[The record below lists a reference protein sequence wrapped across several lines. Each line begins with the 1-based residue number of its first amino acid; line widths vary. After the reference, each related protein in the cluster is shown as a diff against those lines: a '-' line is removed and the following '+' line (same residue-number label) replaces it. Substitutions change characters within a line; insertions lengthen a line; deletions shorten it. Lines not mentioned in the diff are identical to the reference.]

1 MQAAID
7 QNRMSG
13 GQMHSWLNN
22 RIAVYWGVALASV
35 LLSLYRIAGK
45 DLINGDGILYIRVAQ
60 AFLNEG
66 AGAAFG
72 IYHWPLYP
80 FLIGLLHSITG
91 LSLENSAGIL
101 NTLFMMLACVFF
113 VRIYEE
119 ISGREA
125 RIWVAA
131 ALVLALPVL
140 NDYRELVIR
149 GFGFWAFMLI
159 AVYCFIQYSRSP
171 GLMNAL
177 KWQLAILVATLFR
190 VEGAAFIVFAPFFFL
205 SIAGERRRLPGH
217 LVRLNGLFLLLAVG
231 AVPLLLLS
239 GAVSLPASMEI
250 PYQLEYFSPAA
261 LLGAINT
268 EAAAFFARNRFMASV
283 GEARLILLAGVVAL
297 VMVKVASNAGLAFL
311 AVWGY
316 GIRQKWFRLT
326 RESGMVLYFAAIGFL
341 SLVAVAGNFFFVSSR
356 YTVLTVLLL
365 SLISFQYVD
374 YLFRD
379 LSRRR
384 LYKWNAAAG
393 VFILVLF
400 LDGVISGSSSK
411 LAIREAGNWAASGI
425 TAEEKV
431 ACNEARLEFYSA
443 DRCAW
448 VRLAE
453 TDPAAAMPVIKDE
466 GYTHVL
472 FWIDRKNAGLRKL
485 LEGDP
490 ALLLEKEF
498 PGIKGNTVRLYRIV
512 PEAG

>member
-1 MQAAID
+1 M
-7 QNRMSG
+7 
-13 GQMHSWLNN
+13 
-22 RIAVYWGVALASV
+22 
-35 LLSLYRIAGK
+35 
-45 DLINGDGILYIRVAQ
+45 
-60 AFLNEG
+60 
-66 AGAAFG
+66 
-72 IYHWPLYP
+72 
-80 FLIGLLHSITG
+80 
-91 LSLENSAGIL
+91 
-101 NTLFMMLACVFF
+101 FF
-113 VRIYEE
+113 VKTYEV
-119 ISGREA
+119 ISAREA
-125 RIWVAA
+125 RLWVAA
-131 ALVLALPVL
+131 VLVLALPVL

-149 GFGFWAFMLI
+149 DFGFWAFMLI
-159 AVYCFIQYSRSP
+159 AMYCFIQYSRSS
-171 GLMNAL
+171 GVLDAL
-177 KWQLAILVATLFR
+177 KWQLAILAATLFR
-190 VEGAAFIVFAPFFFL
+190 IEGIAFLMLAPFCFVF
-205 SIAGERRRLPGH
+205 IADERRRLPGH
-217 LVRLNGLFLLLAVG
+217 LVRLNALFLLLAAG

-239 GAVSLPASMEI
+239 GAVSLPAGMEI
-250 PYQLEYFSPAA
+250 PYQLEYFSPAL

-268 EAAAFFARNRFMASV
+268 EAAAFCARNRFMASE
-283 GEARLILLAGVVAL
+283 GEARLILAAGVVAL
-297 VMVKVASNAGLAFL
+297 VIVKVATNAGIAFL

-316 GIRQKWFRLT
+316 GVRQRWFRLT
-326 RESGMVLYFAAIGFL
+326 RESGIVLYFAVIGFL

-365 SLISFQYVD
+365 SLVSFQYVD

-384 LYKWNAAAG
+384 LYKWNTAAA

-400 LDGVISGSSSK
+400 LDGVISGSNSK
-411 LAIREAGNWAASGI
+411 LAIREAGDWAASGI
-425 TAEEKV
+425 GAGEKV

-453 TDPAAAMPVIKDE
+453 TDPVAAMPVIKSE

-472 FWIDRKNAGLRKL
+472 FWIDRKNARLRKL